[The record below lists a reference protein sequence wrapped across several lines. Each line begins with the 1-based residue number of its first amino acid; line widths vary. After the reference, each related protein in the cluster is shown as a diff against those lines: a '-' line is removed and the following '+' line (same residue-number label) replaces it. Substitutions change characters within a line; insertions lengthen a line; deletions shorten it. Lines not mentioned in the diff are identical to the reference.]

1 MKKYIIVAFM
11 LLGVLGCTSL
21 EIPGQAG
28 NDEKIAGKDE
38 KIAGKDGDGTITVT
52 TTVSMGVSTRA
63 LTPDGVKTF
72 SPGDQVAFVYTR
84 ESAWGDYAVKAVSDS
99 LTASNIFDNGKKARL
114 TVTLTNPKAGG
125 DLRLVYPAS
134 MAASYYGDVA
144 YDALS
149 SQDGTLA
156 SLAGSLD
163 LAIGTGTLAADG
175 SLPAAITMVNQLA
188 VVAFT
193 IEDETGKD
201 ITSTVTSLIIND
213 GTNGYTVNR
222 TAAEGPIYLA
232 MQPVGATQ
240 TILLSA
246 NAGSA
251 SYLKTVTGKTL
262 DAGKL
267 YPVELSMSP
276 DVTGRCVPLTFEA
289 RTDGACVGF
298 KKAYDLSVSVQ
309 YSLNGGHWT
318 DYNDESI
325 VLEHAGDKVSFRGNN
340 AAYAKHSAYSTSHS
354 FFYCDEDCYLY
365 GNVMSLVNATGFAVE
380 SQLTQPYAFYQLFAN
395 KTHILSHDTK
405 ELLLPA
411 TSLSSQCYDSMF
423 EGCTGLTRAP
433 ALPAEH
439 VAQYCYQE
447 MFKGCTGLTDV
458 PDLSARYL
466 ESYCCKSMFEGCT
479 SLQTAPALPAES
491 LARECYQSMFCGC
504 SSLTTPP
511 ALPAT
516 TLASSCYLQMFM
528 DCTSLQTAPDLPA
541 PKLVS
546 YCYKNMF
553 WGCTSLTRIVCL
565 ATDLTE
571 TTGTQS
577 WLYKASPTGTFV
589 KPENVVWPLGTD
601 GIPTGWTVT
610 TYNPAQL

>member
-1 MKKYIIVAFM
+1 
-11 LLGVLGCTSL
+11 
-21 EIPGQAG
+21 
-28 NDEKIAGKDE
+28 
-38 KIAGKDGDGTITVT
+38 
-52 TTVSMGVSTRA
+52 
-63 LTPDGVKTF
+63 
-72 SPGDQVAFVYTR
+72 
-84 ESAWGDYAVKAVSDS
+84 
-99 LTASNIFDNGKKARL
+99 
-114 TVTLTNPKAGG
+114 
-125 DLRLVYPAS
+125 

-144 YDALS
+144 YDALTT
-149 SQDGTLA
+149 QDGTLA

-175 SLPAAITMVNQLA
+175 SLPASITMVNQLA

-193 IEDETGKD
+193 IEDENEED

-267 YPVELSMSP
+267 YPVELSMRP
-276 DVTGRCVPLTFEA
+276 DETGRCVPLTFEA
-289 RTDGACVGF
+289 RTAGACVEF

-318 DYNDESI
+318 DYNGEDI
-325 VLEHAGDKVSFRGNN
+325 VLENAGDKVSFRGNN

-458 PDLSARYL
+458 PDLSAINL
-466 ESYCCKSMFEGCT
+466 ASYCCKSMFEGCT
-479 SLQTAPALPAES
+479 SLQKAPALPAES
-491 LARECYQSMFCGC
+491 LAMECYQSMFCGC

-571 TTGTQS
+571 TTGTES
-577 WLYKASPTGTFV
+577 WLYKASPEGTFV
-589 KPENVVWPLGTD
+589 MKSGANWPTVTTD
-601 GIPTGWTVT
+601 GIPTGWITE
-610 TYNPAQL
+610 TYVAPTQP